1 MVINLNQVVIA
12 NYFTHRH
19 SERSEE
25 SSAMWQKKAGFF
37 AQKKPGLRMTEEELT
52 P

>member
-1 MVINLNQVVIA
+1 MGITLYQLVIA
-12 NYFTHRH
+12 NYFTHCH

-37 AQKKPGLRMTEEELT
+37 AALRMTNEELIR
-52 P
+52 